1 MNYGKTLTMAGQY
14 KKAITILKQAKQ
26 YYNNTIIATALG
38 DSYKATNQYNKAKA
52 AYQQAANMIPSQ
64 FYPNYLLAKLY
75 DDYGQNQEAINMA
88 KKILYKKIKIPS
100 TAIEEIRLE
109 MKNILNKHKNLRVKK
124 IK

>member
-1 MNYGKTLTMAGQY
+1 
-14 KKAITILKQAKQ
+14 
-26 YYNNTIIATALG
+26 
-38 DSYKATNQYNKAKA
+38 
-52 AYQQAANMIPSQ
+52 MIPSQ

-88 KKILYKKIKIPS
+88 KKILHKKIKIPS

-124 IK
+124 LNKSDNV